1 MLFEKSTFLIIAYHE
16 NREDRN
22 ILKYERLSN
31 IIKQFK
37 LSCKYFFKRSKVGA
51 QIKQVIVRN
60 SKFTSFIEEFTDNTY
75 IMIVYSDQ
83 RISKDFIQGMP
94 PSS

>member
-1 MLFEKSTFLIIAYHE
+1 MRGCQTS
-16 NREDRN
+16 
-22 ILKYERLSN
+22 LSN
-31 IIKQFK
+31 
-37 LSCKYFFKRSKVGA
+37 LSYPASKMRYPNYLSKVGA

-83 RISKDFIQGMP
+83 RIRKGLIQDML